1 MELKKEDF
9 VLVTALNG
17 VKGYL
22 LKADY
27 FNNPRLIKEQIKEV
41 FRTKEAVEIK
51 IPVLTEEELAE
62 IEKLKKR
69 AELEKQ
75 LKALD

>member
-1 MELKKEDF
+1 M
-9 VLVTALNG
+9 LVTALNG

-27 FNNPRLIKEQIKEV
+27 FNKPRPIKEQIKEV

-51 IPVLTEEELAE
+51 IPVLTEEELA
-62 IEKLKKR
+62 
-69 AELEKQ
+69 
-75 LKALD
+75 